1 MPSFVKSGPMV
12 QERSQKVKSLQTDG
26 QTDGHQ
32 AKSVQKSLLYKILQ
46 SHYLQDQP
54 QKFVLL
60 LSSWTP
66 HQVVSIL
73 LQIIHRQQHIPAQ
86 GLDVTVC
93 LVYLP
98 KSILK

>member
-54 QKFVLL
+54 QTFVLL
-60 LSSWTP
+60 LSSRSA
-66 HQVVSIL
+66 HQLDSFL
-73 LQIIHRQQHIPAQ
+73 LQLTHRQQHILAQ
-86 GLDVTVC
+86 GQDVTVC

-98 KSILK
+98 KSILM